1 MRHSQRSSRK
11 TLAIV
16 YILPLIPIII
26 YCLGANSKWI
36 GVRELRVRVIG
47 VPVNNLTN
55 ARLYECFGTEEAVLT
70 SKTPDTDFRSI
81 DFVTDGNT
89 NELISRLT
97 VTGEDYLVDWFDR
110 TKSADYVL
118 LEYEDP
124 LNHQTQRAVFRTPAE
139 SSKVTSEFT
148 PNSP

>member
-1 MRHSQRSSRK
+1 M
-11 TLAIV
+11 
-16 YILPLIPIII
+16 I

-47 VPVNNLTN
+47 VPVSHLRN

-70 SKTPDTDFRSI
+70 SKAPDTNFQSI

-97 VTGEDYLVDWFDR
+97 VTGDDYLFDWFDR
-110 TKSADYVL
+110 TKTADYVL
-118 LEYEDP
+118 LEYEHP
-124 LNHQTQRAVFRTPAE
+124 LTHHTQRAVFRTPSE
-139 SSKVTSEFT
+139 SGKITIEFT
-148 PNSP
+148 PNTP